1 MERSLPP
8 HENASDLWP
17 WKLRGATPC
26 ERRDP
31 VLGAGHSNTPD
42 HVRFVLHFSSSR
54 LVRRLRNFD
63 IRERTRKNRPSNFR
77 TYFFCGGSLRIPGSS
92 VSNARNAKSKGE
104 ISDLSKRWKRLLY
117 VYVSYGRRDSF
128 DVSNSIF
135 SIRRKNFLIV
145 VDAMTTHICC

>member
-17 WKLRGATPC
+17 WKLSGATPC
-26 ERRDP
+26 GRRDP

-63 IRERTRKNRPSNFR
+63 IRKRTRKNRPSNFR
-77 TYFFCGGSLRIPGSS
+77 TYLFIWRVGRFVYRDVLRFQHCEF
-92 VSNARNAKSKGE
+92 VRLKARNFRPFEALE
-104 ISDLSKRWKRLLY
+104 TITLRVRVVRSKRLVRCL
-117 VYVSYGRRDSF
+117 
-128 DVSNSIF
+128 
-135 SIRRKNFLIV
+135 
-145 VDAMTTHICC
+145 